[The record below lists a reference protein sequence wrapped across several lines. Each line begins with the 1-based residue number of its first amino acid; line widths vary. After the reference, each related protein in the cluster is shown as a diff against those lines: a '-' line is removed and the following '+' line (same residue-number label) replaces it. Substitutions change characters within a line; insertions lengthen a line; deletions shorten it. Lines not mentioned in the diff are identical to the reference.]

1 MPAALRA
8 IHRAAGSELLDECR
22 LLGGCKTGDAKLTRG
37 YRIAVTSSG
46 LRLDASLR
54 AGRDTEAPHAC

>member
-1 MPAALRA
+1 MSAALRA
-8 IHRAAGSELLDECR
+8 IHRAAGSELFDECRR

-46 LRLDASLR
+46 LRLDASLLR
-54 AGRDTEAPHAC
+54 ASSSRPRY